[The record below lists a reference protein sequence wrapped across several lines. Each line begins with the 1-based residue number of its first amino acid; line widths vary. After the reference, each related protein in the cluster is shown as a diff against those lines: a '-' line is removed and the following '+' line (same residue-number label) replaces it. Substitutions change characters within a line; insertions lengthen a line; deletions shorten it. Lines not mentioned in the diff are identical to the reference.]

1 MAKRL
6 SRNRRDAILGGVAS
20 GYGDY
25 FDIDPVLVRLG
36 FILLCFLNGI
46 GLIFYLVSWVIMPVH
61 DEAGTTAPP
70 TGGAAPPA
78 GDGIGSQT
86 ERVVD
91 EVREVSEKIANEVR
105 EVSQKLADG
114 VKATGERVIA
124 DVRRSPS
131 DGGRGAL
138 VGGIILILIGMAFL
152 VDRIPWLYWPH
163 WIHLSSLWPLILI
176 GIGFAMILGAR
187 RRGRP

>member
-36 FILLCFLNGI
+36 FILLCFLNGV
-46 GLIFYLVSWVIMPVH
+46 GVLFYLVSWVIMPV
-61 DEAGTTAPP
+61 DDGAQA
-70 TGGAAPPA
+70 AAPTTDGAVPPS

-86 ERVVD
+86 ERVVE
-91 EVREVSEKIANEVR
+91 EVREATEKVGEEVR
-105 EVSQKLADG
+105 GVSQKLADG
-114 VKATGERVIA
+114 VKATGERVSA
-124 DVRRSPS
+124 DVRRSGG

-138 VGGIILILIGMAFL
+138 VAGIVLIVIGMAFL
-152 VDRIPWLYWPH
+152 VDRIPWLHWPH

-176 GIGFAMILGAR
+176 GIGFAMLLGAR
-187 RRGRP
+187 RGGRP